1 MKRDQIDE
9 FSVRAESLWKA
20 TGGADMGK
28 LVVGTF
34 VTVDGV
40 MQAPGAPDEDR
51 EGNFEH
57 GGWTV
62 PFFDEALG
70 EHMDEEVGRS
80 DSILLGRKTYDIFVR
95 HWPHVGDEDP
105 VAAKLNSVQKY
116 VASRTLDK
124 ADWQNTAVLGGELA
138 DEIPPLK
145 ERHGEV
151 HVPGSADLIQSLL
164 REDLVD
170 EFSMLVFPVVLGSGK
185 RLFGEGTIPR
195 GMRLVE
201 TKTFPTGVVMHR
213 YQRVGAPEYGTF
225 GLETE
230 ISERAG

>member
-1 MKRDQIDE
+1 
-9 FSVRAESLWKA
+9 
-20 TGGADMGK
+20 MGK

-34 VTVDGV
+34 VTLDGV

-51 EGNFEH
+51 DGGFEH

-70 EHMDEEVGRS
+70 AQMEELIGRS
-80 DSILLGRKTYDIFVR
+80 DAILLGRKTYDVFIQ

-105 VAAKLNSVQKY
+105 IAAKLNSVPKY
-116 VASRTLDK
+116 VASRTLEE
-124 ADWQNTAVLGGELA
+124 ADWRNTTVLRGELK
-138 DEIPPLK
+138 DEVERLK
-145 ERHGEV
+145 EQHGEI

-170 EFSMLVFPVVLGSGK
+170 EVTMLVFPVVLGTGK
-185 RLFGEGTIPR
+185 RLFGDGTIPR
-195 GMRLVE
+195 SMQLVE
-201 TKTFPTGVVMHR
+201 TKPFPTGVVMHR
-213 YQRVGAPEYGTF
+213 YERLGAPEYGAI

-230 ISERAG
+230 TPA